1 MKETNKHKTQLKSG
15 TKNKFVRIIKFF
27 SGQRERERASERVKY
42 ARLFVDLFGSHR
54 SVIENVYGRL
64 SVH

>member
-1 MKETNKHKTQLKSG
+1 MKETNENQTQLKSG

-27 SGQRERERASERVKY
+27 SRRRREGEGERVKY